1 MDELN
6 KIILDFENITGKTLF
21 KNNDTQRVVLNKNYI
36 YVPVVVLALLV
47 LFKPPFLYI
56 KTEDN
61 KDVFSFKKLIIF
73 SIIISTC
80 IDIAY
85 YLYLHQDFLENWKFL
100 AM

>member
-21 KNNDTQRVVLNKNYI
+21 KNNDTRRVVLNRNYI
-36 YVPVVVLALLV
+36 CVPVAVLVLLV

-61 KDVFSFKKLIIF
+61 KDIFSFKKLIIF

-80 IDIAY
+80 IAIAY
-85 YLYLHQDFLENWKFL
+85 YLYLHQDFLENWKFF